1 MYSERGNRKACAS
14 GLPNTS
20 TTALENDDSRNR
32 ACVIEIRPVRVE
44 PIFRKCLT
52 NAGASLSEKI
62 LQGQRVGDGSR
73 FLRNR
78 SLLTAALLL
87 VFGAALRHMPVYA
100 CSCIRGGGTF
110 VMNRESDDK
119 TLILPRDARGVLW
132 WQEAYAQK
140 GSFGVRLLSGVR
152 ERDLDFRVIEVKP
165 DLLLIAP
172 TDKLVP
178 GNRYLFTY
186 RGDSKQPRNV
196 QEVEAVVENT
206 AFAAI
211 KDQFQLWVSQPGP
224 AQIEVPSG
232 GMCSRTAE
240 VVGHDVHISEPAA
253 IERWRFAL
261 LFETVLDGKREWRPK
276 AHVCGDPPPGSSWR
290 GHGRD
295 LIFAECAKATSKEIA
310 GTTEGEHDVYMTISV
325 PGTNL
330 VASTKKQP
338 LKLMCGS
345 SSVR

>member
-1 MYSERGNRKACAS
+1 METRYISLNCFFSPR
-14 GLPNTS
+14 T
-20 TTALENDDSRNR
+20 RNLSVKT
-32 ACVIEIRPVRVE
+32 CVIEIRQVRVG

-78 SLLTAALLL
+78 SLLTAVLLL
-87 VFGAALRHMPVYA
+87 VFGAALRHMPAYA

-211 KDQFQLWVSQPGP
+211 KDQFSCGSRSPAPHRLRFQAEVCAAGLRRSLATMCISVSRLRLNVGVLPYCLKRFLTANANGGQRLTCAETLLQDQVG
-224 AQIEVPSG
+224 G
-232 GMCSRTAE
+232 GM
-240 VVGHDVHISEPAA
+240 DV
-253 IERWRFAL
+253 
-261 LFETVLDGKREWRPK
+261 T
-276 AHVCGDPPPGSSWR
+276 
-290 GHGRD
+290 
-295 LIFAECAKATSKEIA
+295 
-310 GTTEGEHDVYMTISV
+310 
-325 PGTNL
+325 
-330 VASTKKQP
+330 
-338 LKLMCGS
+338 
-345 SSVR
+345 